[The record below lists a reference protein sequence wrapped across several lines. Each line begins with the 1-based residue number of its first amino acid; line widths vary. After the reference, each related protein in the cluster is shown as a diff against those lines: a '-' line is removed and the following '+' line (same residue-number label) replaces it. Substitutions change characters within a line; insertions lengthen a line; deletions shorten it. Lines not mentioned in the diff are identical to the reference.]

1 MSDPFYDMA
10 WSDESNIWLA
20 EIKSLTEENETHQI
34 RLGLAQLLEYKHKL
48 NLLHKKRISPWLV
61 VEDEPKN
68 AHVVGFTGISSGETY
83 LAW

>member
-1 MSDPFYDMA
+1 MA

-68 AHVVGFTGISSGETY
+68 PHVVGFTGISSGETY
-83 LAW
+83 LAG